1 MILLLVL
8 ISIIVYDHV
17 QSSPMFST
25 RYLIYFFLVFCFSGT
40 LYAQTCKAPV
50 AGFYFNEYSSEDD
63 SGHLKARLV
72 GVNFTDDRFG
82 NEGNAVFMSGNKF
95 SYISLGND
103 PRLKQKNGS
112 VSLWVKIEYRM
123 WSGKGVECNPVIV
136 TKYTN
141 LDDFFESYA
150 IYYMLRTKKLVA
162 FSTQDST
169 HESGIQSLNTFK
181 LNQWHHLVLSYNY
194 NTLRFYIDGELQGK
208 MDKKFETKF
217 ISTDSVMIGS
227 IANQRNDRFLNGAV
241 DDITFYDYVLT
252 DDEVSALYDAPNPNT
267 AKVILNWIL
276 KAVAILA
283 IIYII
288 YLYIWFRTRKAV
300 KKEKARLELDYK
312 LLQTELR
319 VNRASMNPHFLFN
332 SLNTLHSFILE
343 EELHDAADYLVKFSK
358 LIRKTLESNMQ
369 ESISLKLE
377 IELLERYLEIEN
389 MRFEENIR
397 YTFITTDSM
406 NTSALHVPIM
416 MLQPFLENAIWHG
429 LLKKDGDK
437 IITVSFSV
445 QKEKYIYCE
454 IEDNGAGRRQKGAD
468 PVEKTSMATGFILQR
483 LELLNKIHQLKCA
496 LLIEDKPDHTGTII
510 KLTLP
515 ILKP

>member
-1 MILLLVL
+1 MSIIASKQFNAPMFGSRYLVPFFFLLL
-8 ISIIVYDHV
+8 
-17 QSSPMFST
+17 
-25 RYLIYFFLVFCFSGT
+25 CFSGT
-40 LYAQTCKAPV
+40 VHAQTRKAPV
-50 AGFYFNEYSSEDD
+50 ASFSFNEYSTEDEIT
-63 SGHLKARLV
+63 HLKAKLV
-72 GVNFTDDRFG
+72 GIHFTDDRFG
-82 NEGNAVFMSGNKF
+82 NEGNAVYMSGNKF

-112 VSLWVKIEYRM
+112 ISLWVNMEYRI
-123 WSGKGVECNPVIV
+123 WSGAGVECNPFIV

-141 LDDFFESYA
+141 LSDFFESYA

-162 FSTQDST
+162 FSVQDST
-169 HESGIQSLNTFK
+169 RESSIVSLNTYK
-181 LNQWHHLVLSYNY
+181 LNQWHHLVLSYDY
-194 NTLRFYIDGELQGK
+194 NTLRFYIDGKLQGEMK
-208 MDKKFETKF
+208 KKFETKF
-217 ISTDSVMIGS
+217 ISTDSVMVGS
-227 IANQRNDRFLNGAV
+227 LANKRNDRFLSGAV
-241 DDITFYDYVLT
+241 DDIAFYDYVLN
-252 DDEVSALYDAPNPNT
+252 DDEVLALYQAPNPNT
-267 AKVILNWIL
+267 NKMILNWIL
-276 KAVAILA
+276 KAAAILA
-283 IIYII
+283 IIYLV
-288 YLYIWFRTRKAV
+288 YLYIWFRTKKAV

-343 EELHDAADYLVKFSK
+343 EELNYAADYLVKFSK

-397 YTFITTDSM
+397 YTFITNDSM
-406 NTSALHVPIM
+406 NTSALYVPIM

-437 IITVSFSV
+437 IITVTFSV
-445 QKEKYIYCE
+445 QEGKYIYCE

-483 LELLNKIHQLKCA
+483 LELLNKIHHLKCA
-496 LLIEDKPDHTGTII
+496 LLIEDKPDHTGTIV

>member
-1 MILLLVL
+1 
-8 ISIIVYDHV
+8 
-17 QSSPMFST
+17 MFGS
-25 RYLIYFFLVFCFSGT
+25 RYLVFLSLFMLCFSGI
-40 LYAQTCKAPV
+40 LHAQTRKAPV
-50 AGFYFNEYSSEDD
+50 ARFSFNEYSDEDD
-63 SGHLKARLV
+63 IAHLKAKLV
-72 GVNFTDDRFG
+72 GVHFTDDRFG

-95 SYISLGND
+95 SYVNLGND

-112 VSLWVKIEYRM
+112 ISLWVNMEYKI
-123 WSGKGVECNPVIV
+123 WSGAGVECNPFII

-141 LDDFFESYA
+141 LSDFFESYA

-162 FSTQDST
+162 FSVQDST
-169 HESGIQSLNTFK
+169 RESSVVSLNTFK
-181 LNQWHHLVLSYNY
+181 LNEWHHLVLAYDY
-194 NTLRFYIDGELQGK
+194 HAIKFYIDGKLQGEMK
-208 MDKKFETKF
+208 KKFQTKF

-227 IANQRNDRFLNGAV
+227 LANKRNDRFLNGTV
-241 DDITFYDYVLT
+241 DDVAFYDYVLN
-252 DDEVSALYDAPNPNT
+252 DDEVSALYAAPNPNT
-267 AKVILNWIL
+267 TKMVLSWIL
-276 KAVAILA
+276 KAAALIA
-283 IIYII
+283 IIYVV
-288 YLYIWFRTRKAV
+288 YLYILFRTRKAV

-319 VNRASMNPHFLFN
+319 VNRASMSPHFLFN

-397 YTFITTDSM
+397 YTFVTTDSM
-406 NTSALHVPIM
+406 NTSAIHVPIM

-445 QKEKYIYCE
+445 REEKYLYCE
-454 IEDNGAGRRQKGAD
+454 IEDNGAGRRKKGAD

-483 LELLNKIHQLKCA
+483 LELLNKIHHLKCA